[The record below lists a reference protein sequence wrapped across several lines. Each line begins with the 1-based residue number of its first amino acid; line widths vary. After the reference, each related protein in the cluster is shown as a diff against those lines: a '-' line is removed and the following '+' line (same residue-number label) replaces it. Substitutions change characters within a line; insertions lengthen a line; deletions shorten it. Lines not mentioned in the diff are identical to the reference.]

1 MAETPFRLP
10 NRRMSTLQGT
20 DELVEDRFHGD
31 SRPTAARPPL
41 CVDLDGTLIKSDL
54 LLESILLLIKQ
65 RPWFL
70 FHILWWGLQGRSFL
84 KRKLAA
90 KAPICID
97 KLPYRQEILDFVRS
111 EHESGRK
118 TLLVTASDQALADS
132 VAAHLGVFD
141 GVYGSGGA
149 VNLKGSA
156 KAGFL
161 VGMLGKDNFD
171 YVGDSY
177 ADLAVWRVAQAAY
190 VVGSPRL
197 AKRVSRNVQLARFFE
212 VPQPSIGTWLRSIR
226 LLHWT
231 KNLLILLPALFAH
244 SSAWLVWRDS
254 VLGLVLFG
262 GCASGLYVLND
273 LLDLHSDRFH
283 PLKSKRPL
291 AAGEFPL
298 WAGMLESASL
308 VGCSLAVS
316 ALVDLRFA
324 ATLLGYAVLTV
335 AYSWKLK
342 RLPLLDVFI
351 LSSFYTIRIWAGS
364 LISGIPVSDWLM
376 AFSLF
381 FFLSL
386 AMAKRHSEL
395 QRAGKL
401 VEQADWGRGY
411 VMQDR
416 DLLAMFGVAS
426 SFAAVVILCLY
437 ARSPV
442 VSSLYGSSTELLWLC
457 PLVLYWLTRVWL
469 LAGRGELDH
478 DPVMFAV
485 RDRTSW
491 ILAGLSVAVLRI
503 GGFHTR

>member
-1 MAETPFRLP
+1 MAEISFRPP
-10 NRRMSTLQGT
+10 NRHMSTLQRT
-20 DELVEDRFHGD
+20 DELIEAMPHGD
-31 SRPTAARPPL
+31 SRPRSSKPVL

-54 LLESILLLIKQ
+54 FLESILLLLKQ

-70 FHILWWGLQGRSFL
+70 LSVLWYGLRGRSFL

-90 KAPICID
+90 KASVCVD
-97 KLPYRQEILDFVRS
+97 KLPYRLDVLDFVRS

-118 TLLVTASDQALADS
+118 TLLVTAADQTLADS
-132 VAAHLGVFD
+132 VAAHLGIFNE
-141 GVYGSGGA
+141 VYGSDGG

-161 VGMLGKDNFD
+161 AGMFGKGNFD

-177 ADLAVWRVAQAAY
+177 ADLAIWRVAQAAY

-197 AKRVSRNVQLARFFE
+197 AKRVSRNLQVARFFE
-212 VPQPSIGTWLRSIR
+212 VSQPSIETWLRSVR

-231 KNLLILLPALFAH
+231 KNLLILLPVLLAH
-244 SSAWLVWRDS
+244 SSVWAAWRDS
-254 VLGLVLFG
+254 LVGMVLFG

-273 LLDLHSDRFH
+273 LLDLHSDRLH
-283 PLKSKRPL
+283 PAKSKRPF

-298 WAGMLESASL
+298 WIGMLESAIL
-308 VGCSLAVS
+308 VGCSLALS
-316 ALVDLRFA
+316 IFVDLRFA
-324 ATLLGYAVLTV
+324 ASLLGYALLTV

-342 RLPLLDVFI
+342 RLPLLDVFV

-395 QRAGKL
+395 QRASKL
-401 VEQADWGRGY
+401 LEQEDSGRGY
-411 VMQDR
+411 ILHDR

-437 ARSPV
+437 ARSPIV
-442 VSSLYGSSTELLWLC
+442 KSLYGSSTELLWLC

-491 ILAGLSVAVLRI
+491 ILAALSLAVLTI
-503 GGFHTR
+503 GGFHTQ

>member
-1 MAETPFRLP
+1 MANKP
-10 NRRMSTLQGT
+10 
-20 DELVEDRFHGD
+20 V
-31 SRPTAARPPL
+31 L
-41 CVDLDGTLIKSDL
+41 CVDLDGTLIKSDIF
-54 LLESILLLIKQ
+54 LESILLLLKE
-65 RPWFL
+65 RPWL
-70 FHILWWGLQGRSFL
+70 VLLILWWILRGHSFL

-90 KAPICID
+90 KAPVHVD
-97 KLPYRQEILDFVRS
+97 KLPYRQDVLEFVRN
-111 EHESGRK
+111 ERESGRK
-118 TLLVTASDQALADS
+118 TLLVTAADQALADS
-132 VAAHLGVFD
+132 VAAYLGLFD
-141 GVYGSGGA
+141 GVYGSDGA

-161 VGMLGKDNFD
+161 AGMLGKGNFD
-171 YVGDSY
+171 YIGDSY
-177 ADLAVWRVAQAAY
+177 ADMAVWRVARTAF

-197 AKRVSRNVQLARFFE
+197 AGRVSRSAPVARLFE
-212 VPQPSIGTWLRSIR
+212 VSQPSIGTWLHSVR

-231 KNLLILLPALFAH
+231 KNLLILMPVLFAH
-244 SSAWLVWRDS
+244 SSARTAWRDS
-254 VLGLVLFG
+254 LRGLVLFG

-273 LLDLHSDRFH
+273 LLDLHSDRLH
-283 PLKSKRPL
+283 PAKSKRPF

-298 WAGMLESASL
+298 WVGMLESTIL

-316 ALVDLRFA
+316 AFVDLRFA

-342 RLPLLDVFI
+342 RLPLIDVFV

-401 VEQADWGRGY
+401 VEQGDSGRGY
-411 VMQDR
+411 VVHDR

-442 VSSLYGSSTELLWLC
+442 VNSLYGSSTELLWLC

-491 ILAGLSVAVLRI
+491 VLAGLSVAILAI
-503 GGFHTR
+503 GGFHAR

>member
-1 MAETPFRLP
+1 
-10 NRRMSTLQGT
+10 MSIHQGVP
-20 DELVEDRFHGD
+20 ELVEPGFHEGSLRD
-31 SRPTAARPPL
+31 PAKPPVL

-54 LLESILLLIKQ
+54 FFESILLLLKQ
-65 RPWFL
+65 KPWSIL
-70 FHILWWGLQGRSFL
+70 LILWWSLRGRSFL
-84 KRKLAA
+84 KRQLATKTPLA
-90 KAPICID
+90 VE
-97 KLPYRQEILDFVRS
+97 KLPYRQEVVEFVRS
-111 EHESGRK
+111 ERESGRQ
-118 TLLVTASDQALADS
+118 TLLVTAADQSMAEAI
-132 VAAHLGVFD
+132 AAHLGQFD
-141 GVYGSGGA
+141 GVYGSDGA
-149 VNLKGSA
+149 VNLKGGA

-161 VGMLGKDNFD
+161 AGMLGRGNFD
-171 YVGDSY
+171 YIGDSH
-177 ADLAVWRVAQAAY
+177 ADLPVWSVARFAY
-190 VVGSPRL
+190 VVGSPRM
-197 AKRVSRNVQLARFFE
+197 AKRVSRKTPVARLFE
-212 VPQPSIGTWLRSIR
+212 VTQPSFGAWLHSIR

-231 KNLLILLPALFAH
+231 KNLLVLLPVLFAH
-244 SSAWLVWRDS
+244 NFAWAAWRDS
-254 VLGLVLFG
+254 LVGFALFG

-273 LLDLHSDRFH
+273 LLDLHSDRLH
-283 PLKSKRPL
+283 PAKSKRPF

-298 WAGMLESASL
+298 WVGVLESTLL
-308 VGCSLAVS
+308 VGCSLLISVF
-316 ALVDLRFA
+316 LDFRFA
-324 ATLLGYAVLTV
+324 AALLGYAVLTV

-342 RLPLLDVFI
+342 RVPLLDVFV
-351 LSSFYTIRIWAGS
+351 LSSFYTVRIWAGS

-395 QRAGKL
+395 ERASNL
-401 VEQADWGRGY
+401 VEEGNSGRGY
-411 VMQDR
+411 VVKDR
-416 DLLAMFGVAS
+416 ELLAMFGTAS

-442 VSSLYGSSTELLWLC
+442 VNSLYGSSTELLWLC

-491 ILAGLSVAVLRI
+491 VLATLAVAVLMI